1 MSMVDQ
7 DLMHQEAIHEVVKE
21 AYEALGTGAGPVLV
35 SRLYPEAEA
44 AELPPGAVAWALG
57 VGNPVGEAGLR
68 AGETVLDVG
77 CGGGIDSILAAR
89 RVGPQGRVIGIDILD
104 EMLERARANAAAAGV
119 AERCQ
124 FLPGQMESIP
134 MPDQSVDVTISNG
147 VINLSPRK
155 SRVLAELYRVL
166 RPGGRFTMSD
176 LILEEELPPEL
187 TTSDAAWAG

>member
-1 MSMVDQ
+1 M
-7 DLMHQEAIHEVVKE
+7 
-21 AYEALGTGAGPVLV
+21 T
-35 SRLYPEAEA
+35 
-44 AELPPGAVAWALG
+44 
-57 VGNPVGEAGLR
+57 
-68 AGETVLDVG
+68 
-77 CGGGIDSILAAR
+77 R
-89 RVGPQGRVIGIDILD
+89 RVGPRGRVIGIDVLD

-134 MPDQSVDVTISNG
+134 LPDQSVDVVISNG

-166 RPGGRFTMSD
+166 LPAGRLTVCD